1 MNFFRNL
8 LKKFLENKNEK
19 DLQEVR
25 KILIHIKE
33 EEKKISLLSDDEL
46 RNKTKKFKNIIKT
59 CTKKFYEEEKLI
71 LKKIQEKSCTLNS
84 LEENYS
90 NLEKIKEECYKEE
103 QKVLTSIFYQA
114 FAVIKETAKRF
125 KEKKELIVQSTFFDE
140 EISKT
145 KPYVLLH
152 KKMAIWKNKWDAHG
166 KAIIWDMVHY
176 DVQLM
181 GGVVLHQGKIA
192 EMATGEGKTF
202 VATLSAY
209 LNALSGRGVHIVTVN
224 NYLSKRDT
232 SWMSPLMEFHGLK
245 VDCIDNYLSSNID
258 LRKKAYQADI
268 TYGTNNE
275 FGFDYL
281 RDNMASSKEELVQRE
296 LNYAIID
303 EIDSVLIDEARTPLI
318 ISGPV
323 QPDKDNKDEFKFLKK
338 KVEDIVNQQNKE
350 VNNFFYEAKS
360 LIKSGEKKLGGFKLF
375 QAYRGLPKKKSLIKF
390 LSEDNIRLILQRVE
404 SQYLLQD
411 NGRDMYRVD
420 KDLYF
425 VIDEKNNTV
434 ELTDKGIEFLS
445 KNVEDIGFFVLPD
458 INVEITELEKKNFS
472 KEKEIKE
479 KEKILKNFT
488 VKSQRIHT
496 INQLLKAYT
505 LFERDVDYV
514 VLEGKVK
521 IVDQQT
527 GRIMEGRR
535 YSDGLHQAIEA
546 KEHVKIESSSQTF
559 ATITLQN
566 YFRMYKKISGMTG
579 TAETESGEFWHIY
592 KLDVVVIPTHKPI
605 KRKDLQDLV
614 FKTQREKYNDIIEK
628 IIHLSKNEK
637 RPVLVG
643 TTSVEVSEFLSRA
656 LKFRKITH
664 NVLNAKLHDKE
675 AEIIAKAGLPGAV
688 TIATNMA
695 GRGTDI
701 KLSKEVVKYGGLA
714 VLGTERHDSRR
725 VDNQLRGRSGRQG
738 DPGTSQFYVS
748 LEDNLIRLFIDSE
761 RLSKLMDRFGHKEGD
776 IIQHPLLTRSI
787 ERAQKK
793 IEDNN
798 FSIRK
803 RLLDYDDVINK
814 QREFIYKKRRNA
826 LCCENELSL
835 DISNMVYLLLDV
847 MILWG
852 QKSLNDFKN
861 LEFEFFQTFGIRFPI
876 QEKEFF
882 SYKERDCINFL
893 HDKIIDFYE
902 KKKEKMISENFFP
915 IISNISNIFEKNHE
929 TYQVQI
935 IFTDGRTNIRSVS
948 SLKEIYDSEGRS
960 LFSMFEKKTILCFL
974 DEKWKEHLREM
985 DNLRSSVQN
994 AVFEQKDPLIVY
1006 KKNAFNLFQERVYE
1020 INKKVISFL
1029 LQSTIMRSDVLCIPN
1044 NNKMMIDIDPFLKV
1058 KGKKDGK
1065 KLGRNNRINIR
1076 HLITGETKNIKFKQV
1091 EFFLDKGEWVIED
1104 DSF

>member
-1 MNFFRNL
+1 MSFFKKILKNL
-8 LKKFLENKNEK
+8 LGNKNER
-19 DLQEVR
+19 DLQEV
-25 KILIHIKE
+25 KKLIIHIKE
-33 EEKKISLLSDDEL
+33 EEKKISFLSDDEL
-46 RNKTKKFKNIIKT
+46 RNSTQEFKEIIKES
-59 CTKKFYEEEKLI
+59 TKKFYEKKKYF
-71 LKKIQEKSCTLNS
+71 LKKIKEKSYSIST
-84 LEENYS
+84 LEEIY
-90 NLEKIKEECYKEE
+90 LKIEKLQEECYRIE
-103 QKVLTSIFYQA
+103 QKVLMNLLSKA

-125 KEKKELIVQSTFFDE
+125 KEKKQLIVKSTPFDE
-140 EISKT
+140 ELSNK
-145 KPYVLLH
+145 KSYVLLQNN
-152 KKMAIWKNKWDAHG
+152 KAIWKNKWDAYG
-166 KAIIWDMVHY
+166 KSIIWDMVHY

-181 GGVVLHQGKIA
+181 GGIVLHQGKIA

-224 NYLSKRDT
+224 NYLSKRDAN
-232 SWMSPLMEFHGLK
+232 WMAPLMEFHGLR
-245 VDCIDNYLSSNID
+245 VDCIDNYPSSNGYM
-258 LRKKAYQADI
+258 RKKAYQADI

-281 RDNMASSKEELVQRE
+281 RDNMACSKEELVQRD

-303 EIDSVLIDEARTPLI
+303 EIDSVLIDEARTPLV

-323 QPDKDNKDEFKFLKK
+323 HPHKDNKEEFKLLKD
-338 KVEDIVNQQNKE
+338 EIENIVNQQNIE
-350 VNNFFYEAKS
+350 VTKFFQESKN
-360 LIKSGEKKLGGFKLF
+360 LIKSGEKKLGGFKLL

-390 LSEDNIRLILQRVE
+390 LSEEKIRLLLQKVE
-404 SQYLLQD
+404 SQYLQD
-411 NGRDMYRVD
+411 NGREMHKVD

-445 KNVEDIGFFVLPD
+445 KNVEDVGFFVLPD
-458 INVEITELEKKNFS
+458 INVEITELEKENYS
-472 KEKEIKE
+472 KEKETKE
-479 KEKILKNFT
+479 KEKLLKNFT
-488 VKSQRIHT
+488 VKLQRIHT

-505 LFERDVDYV
+505 LFERDIDYV
-514 VLEGKVK
+514 VMDGKVK
-521 IVDQQT
+521 IVDEQT

-546 KEHVKIESSSQTF
+546 KEKVKIESSSQTF

-592 KLDVVVIPTHKPI
+592 KLDVVVIPTHKTMQ
-605 KRKDLQDLV
+605 RQDLQDLV
-614 FKTQREKYNDIIEK
+614 FKTQREKYNAIIEK
-628 IIHLSKNEK
+628 IIHLSKYEK

-656 LKFRKITH
+656 LKFRKIAH

-675 AEIIAKAGLPGAV
+675 AEIIEKAGLPGSV

-701 KLSKEVVKYGGLA
+701 KLSKEVVKNGGLA

-738 DPGTSQFYVS
+738 DPGSSQFYVS
-748 LEDNLIRLFIDSE
+748 LEDNLIRLFLDSE

-776 IIQHPLLTRSI
+776 IIQHPLLTKSI

-826 LCCENELSL
+826 LCGEELSL
-835 DISNMVYLLLDV
+835 DISNMIYVLLDN
-847 MILWG
+847 MILVN
-852 QKSLNDFKN
+852 KSLNDFKN
-861 LEFEFFQTFGIRFPI
+861 LEYEFIQIFGLEFPI
-876 QEKEFF
+876 KENEFF
-882 SYKERDCINFL
+882 SYKERDCINYL
-893 HDKIIDFYE
+893 HDLIMDFYE
-902 KKKEKMISENFFP
+902 KKKERMVFEEITP
-915 IISNISNIFEKNHE
+915 VISNIIGKGKDQ
-929 TYQVQI
+929 TDYQIQVM
-935 IFTDGRTNIRSVS
+935 FTDGVNNISSVS
-948 SLKEIYDSEGRS
+948 DLKEIYDSRGLS
-960 LFSMFEKKTILCFL
+960 LLSIFEKKTILCFL

-985 DNLRSSVQN
+985 DSLRYSVQN

-1006 KKNAFNLFQERVYE
+1006 KQNAFNLFQERVYE
-1020 INKKVISFL
+1020 INKQVISFL
-1029 LQSTIMRSDVLCIPN
+1029 LKSIIMKSDILCIPN
-1044 NNKMMIDIDPFLKV
+1044 HYKMIDPFLK
-1058 KGKKDGK
+1058 GKKWK

-1091 EFFLDKGEWVIED
+1091 DFFLEKGEWIIED
-1104 DSF
+1104 DLF

>member
-1 MNFFRNL
+1 MSFFKKILKNL
-8 LKKFLENKNEK
+8 LGNKNER
-19 DLQEVR
+19 DLQEVK
-25 KILIHIKE
+25 KIIIHIKE
-33 EEKKISLLSDDEL
+33 EEKKISFLSDDEL
-46 RNKTKKFKNIIKT
+46 RNSTQEFKEIIKKSTKKFFE
-59 CTKKFYEEEKLI
+59 KKKYFI
-71 LKKIQEKSCTLNS
+71 KKIKKKSYSIST
-84 LEENYS
+84 LEEIYLKIE
-90 NLEKIKEECYKEE
+90 NLQEECYRIE
-103 QKVLTSIFYQA
+103 QKVLMNILSKA

-125 KEKKELIVQSTFFDE
+125 KEKKQLIVKSTSFDE
-140 EISKT
+140 ELSNK
-145 KPYVLLH
+145 KSYVFLQ
-152 KKMAIWKNKWDAHG
+152 KNKAIWKNKWDAYG
-166 KAIIWDMVHY
+166 KSIIWDMVHY

-181 GGVVLHQGKIA
+181 GGIVLHQGKIA

-224 NYLSKRDT
+224 NYLSKRDAN
-232 SWMSPLMEFHGLK
+232 WMAPLMEFHGLR
-245 VDCIDNYLSSNID
+245 VDCIDNYPSSNGYM
-258 LRKKAYQADI
+258 RKKAYQADI

-281 RDNMASSKEELVQRE
+281 RDNMACSKEELVQRD

-303 EIDSVLIDEARTPLI
+303 EIDSVLIDEARTPLV

-323 QPDKDNKDEFKFLKK
+323 HPHKDNKEEFKLLKD
-338 KVEDIVNQQNKE
+338 KVENIVNQQNIEIKK
-350 VNNFFYEAKS
+350 FFQESKN
-360 LIKSGEKKLGGFKLF
+360 LIKSGDKKLGSFKLF

-390 LSEDNIRLILQRVE
+390 LSEEKIRLLLQKVE
-404 SQYLLQD
+404 NQYLQD
-411 NGRDMYRVD
+411 NGREMHKVD

-445 KNVEDIGFFVLPD
+445 KNVEDVGFFVLPD
-458 INVEITELEKKNFS
+458 INVEITELEKENYS
-472 KEKEIKE
+472 KEKETKE
-479 KEKILKNFT
+479 KEKLLKNFT
-488 VKSQRIHT
+488 VKLQRIHT

-505 LFERDVDYV
+505 LFERDIDYV
-514 VLEGKVK
+514 VMDEKVK
-521 IVDQQT
+521 IVDEQT

-546 KEHVKIESSSQTF
+546 KEKVKIESSSQTF

-579 TAETESGEFWHIY
+579 TAETEAGEFWHIY
-592 KLDVVVIPTHKPI
+592 KLDVVVIPTHKTMQ
-605 KRKDLQDLV
+605 RQDLQDLV
-614 FKTQREKYNDIIEK
+614 FKTQREKYNAIIEK
-628 IIHLSKNEK
+628 IIHLSKYEK

-656 LKFRKITH
+656 LKFRKIAH

-675 AEIIAKAGLPGAV
+675 AEIIEKAGLAGSV

-738 DPGTSQFYVS
+738 DPGSSQFYVS
-748 LEDNLIRLFIDSE
+748 LEDNLIRLFLDSE

-776 IIQHPLLTRSI
+776 IIQHSLLTKSI

-826 LCCENELSL
+826 LCGEELSL
-835 DISNMVYLLLDV
+835 DISNMIYVLLDN
-847 MILWG
+847 MILVN
-852 QKSLNDFKN
+852 KSLNDFKN
-861 LEFEFFQTFGIRFPI
+861 LEYEFIQIFGLEFPI
-876 QEKEFF
+876 KESEIF
-882 SYKERDCINFL
+882 SYKERDCINYL
-893 HDKIIDFYE
+893 HDLIIDFYE
-902 KKKEKMISENFFP
+902 KKKERMVFKEITP
-915 IISNISNIFEKNHE
+915 VISNIIGKDQ
-929 TYQVQI
+929 TDYQIQVM
-935 IFTDGRTNIRSVS
+935 FTDGFNHIISVS
-948 SLKEIYDSEGRS
+948 NLKEIYDSRGLS
-960 LFSMFEKKTILCFL
+960 LLSIFEKKTILCFL

-985 DNLRSSVQN
+985 DSLRYSVQN

-1006 KKNAFNLFQERVYE
+1006 KQNAFNLFQERVYE
-1020 INKKVISFL
+1020 INKQIISFL
-1029 LQSTIMRSDVLCIPN
+1029 LKSIIMKSDILCISN
-1044 NNKMMIDIDPFLKV
+1044 HHNL
-1058 KGKKDGK
+1058 KGKNGK

-1091 EFFLDKGEWVIED
+1091 DFFLEKGEWIIED
-1104 DSF
+1104 DLF

>member
-1 MNFFRNL
+1 MSFFKKILKIL
-8 LKKFLENKNEK
+8 LGNKNDR
-19 DLQEVR
+19 DLQEV
-25 KILIHIKE
+25 KKLIIHIKE
-33 EEKKISLLSDDEL
+33 EEKKISFLSDDEL
-46 RNKTKKFKNIIKT
+46 RNRTQEFQTIIKGS
-59 CTKKFYEEEKLI
+59 TKEFYEKEKFFQ
-71 LKKIQEKSCTLNS
+71 K
-84 LEENYS
+84 
-90 NLEKIKEECYKEE
+90 KIKEKSYSISTLEEIYLKIEKLQRECYQTE
-103 QKVLTSIFYQA
+103 QKVLMNLLPKA

-125 KEKKELIVQSTFFDE
+125 KEKKQLIVKSTLFDE
-140 EISKT
+140 ELSEK
-145 KPYVLLH
+145 KSYVLLQNNR
-152 KKMAIWKNKWDAHG
+152 AIWKNEWNAYG
-166 KAIIWDMVHY
+166 KSIIWDMVHY

-181 GGVVLHQGKIA
+181 GGIVLHQGKIA

-224 NYLSKRDT
+224 NYLSKRDAN
-232 SWMSPLMEFHGLK
+232 WMAPLMEFHGLR
-245 VDCIDNYLSSNID
+245 VDCIDNYPSGYM
-258 LRKKAYQADI
+258 RKKAYQADI

-281 RDNMASSKEELVQRE
+281 RDNMTCSKEELVQRD

-303 EIDSVLIDEARTPLI
+303 EIDSVLIDEARTPLV

-323 QPDKDNKDEFKFLKK
+323 HPHKDNREEFKLLKD
-338 KVEDIVNQQNKE
+338 KVENIVNQQNIE
-350 VNNFFYEAKS
+350 VTRFFQESKN
-360 LIKSGEKKLGGFKLF
+360 LIKSGEKKLGGFKLL
-375 QAYRGLPKKKSLIKF
+375 QAYRGLPKKRSLIKF
-390 LSEDNIRLILQRVE
+390 LSEDKIRLLLQKIE
-404 SQYLLQD
+404 SQYLQD
-411 NGRDMYRVD
+411 NGREMHKVD

-445 KNVEDIGFFVLPD
+445 KNVEDVGFFVLPD
-458 INVEITELEKKNFS
+458 INVEITELEKENYS
-472 KEKEIKE
+472 KEKETKE
-479 KEKILKNFT
+479 KEKLLKNFT
-488 VKSQRIHT
+488 VKLQRIHT
-496 INQLLKAYT
+496 VNQLLKAYT
-505 LFERDVDYV
+505 LFERDIDYV
-514 VLEGKVK
+514 IMDGKVK
-521 IVDQQT
+521 IVDEQT

-546 KEHVKIESSSQTF
+546 KEKVKIESSSQTF

-579 TAETESGEFWHIY
+579 TAETEAGEFWHIY
-592 KLDVVVIPTHKPI
+592 KLDVVVIPTHKTMQ
-605 KRKDLQDLV
+605 RRDLQDLV
-614 FKTQREKYNDIIEK
+614 FKTQREKYNAIIEK
-628 IIHLSKNEK
+628 IIHLSKYEK

-656 LKFRKITH
+656 LKFRKIAH

-675 AEIIAKAGLPGAV
+675 AEIIEKAGLPGSV

-701 KLSKEVVKYGGLA
+701 KLSKEVIKYGGLA

-738 DPGTSQFYVS
+738 DPGSSQFYVS
-748 LEDNLIRLFIDSE
+748 LEDNLIRLFLDSE

-776 IIQHPLLTRSI
+776 IIQHPLLTKSI

-826 LCCENELSL
+826 LCGEELSL
-835 DISNMVYLLLDV
+835 DISNMIYVLLDN
-847 MILWG
+847 MILLN
-852 QKSLNDFKN
+852 KSLNDFKN
-861 LEFEFFQTFGIRFPI
+861 LEYEFIQIFGLKFPI
-876 QEKEFF
+876 KESNFF
-882 SYKERDCINFL
+882 SYKERDCINYL
-893 HDKIIDFYE
+893 HDLIINFYE
-902 KKKEKMISENFFP
+902 KKKERMIFKEIIP
-915 IISNISNIFEKNHE
+915 VISNIIGKGQ
-929 TYQVQI
+929 TDYQIQVM
-935 IFTDGRTNIRSVS
+935 FTDGINNIISAS
-948 SLKEIYDSEGRS
+948 NLNEIYDSRGLS
-960 LFSMFEKKTILCFL
+960 LLSIFEKKTILCFL

-985 DNLRSSVQN
+985 DSLRYSVQN

-1006 KKNAFNLFQERVYE
+1006 KQNAFNLFQERVYE
-1020 INKKVISFL
+1020 INKQVISFL
-1029 LQSTIMRSDVLCIPN
+1029 LKSTIMTNDILCIPN
-1044 NNKMMIDIDPFLKV
+1044 HHRMIDPFLKV
-1058 KGKKDGK
+1058 KNGK

-1091 EFFLDKGEWVIED
+1091 DFFLEKGEWVIED
-1104 DSF
+1104 DLF

>member
-1 MNFFRNL
+1 MSFFKKILKNL
-8 LKKFLENKNEK
+8 LGNKNER
-19 DLQEVR
+19 DLQEV
-25 KILIHIKE
+25 KKFIIHIKE
-33 EEKKISLLSDDEL
+33 EEKKISFLSDDEL
-46 RNKTKKFKNIIKT
+46 RNTTQGFKAIIKKS
-59 CTKKFYEEEKLI
+59 TKKFYE
-71 LKKIQEKSCTLNS
+71 KKKYFIK
-84 LEENYS
+84 
-90 NLEKIKEECYKEE
+90 KIKEKSYSISTLEEIYLKIEKLQEECYSTE
-103 QKVLTSIFYQA
+103 QKVLMNLLSKA

-125 KEKKELIVQSTFFDE
+125 KEKKQLIVKSTPFDE
-140 EISKT
+140 ELSNK
-145 KPYVLLH
+145 KSYVLLQNN
-152 KKMAIWKNKWDAHG
+152 KAIWKNKWDAYG
-166 KAIIWDMVHY
+166 KSIIWDMVHY

-181 GGVVLHQGKIA
+181 GGIVLHQGKIA

-224 NYLSKRDT
+224 NYLSKRDAN
-232 SWMSPLMEFHGLK
+232 WMAPLMEFHGLR
-245 VDCIDNYLSSNID
+245 VDCIDNYPSSNGYM
-258 LRKKAYQADI
+258 RKKAYQADI

-281 RDNMASSKEELVQRE
+281 RDNMACSKEELVQRD

-303 EIDSVLIDEARTPLI
+303 EIDSVLIDEARTPLV

-323 QPDKDNKDEFKFLKK
+323 HPHKDNKEEFKLLKD
-338 KVEDIVNQQNKE
+338 KVENIVNQQNIEITK
-350 VNNFFYEAKS
+350 FFQESKN
-360 LIKSGEKKLGGFKLF
+360 LIKSGEKKLGGFKLL
-375 QAYRGLPKKKSLIKF
+375 QTYRGLPKKKSLIKF
-390 LSEDNIRLILQRVE
+390 LSEEKIRLLLQKVE
-404 SQYLLQD
+404 SQYLQD
-411 NGRDMYRVD
+411 NGREMHKVD

-445 KNVEDIGFFVLPD
+445 KNVEDVGFFVLPD
-458 INVEITELEKKNFS
+458 INVEITELEKENYS
-472 KEKEIKE
+472 KEKETIE
-479 KEKILKNFT
+479 KEKLLKNFT
-488 VKSQRIHT
+488 VKLQRIHT

-505 LFERDVDYV
+505 LFERDIDYV
-514 VLEGKVK
+514 VMDGKVK
-521 IVDQQT
+521 IVDEQT

-546 KEHVKIESSSQTF
+546 KEKVKIESSSQTF

-579 TAETESGEFWHIY
+579 TAETEAGEFWHIY
-592 KLDVVVIPTHKPI
+592 KLDVVVIPTHKTMQ
-605 KRKDLQDLV
+605 RQDLQDLV
-614 FKTQREKYNDIIEK
+614 FKTQREKYNAIIEK
-628 IIHLSKNEK
+628 IIHLSKYEK

-656 LKFRKITH
+656 LKFRKIAH

-675 AEIIAKAGLPGAV
+675 AEIIEKAGLPGSV

-738 DPGTSQFYVS
+738 DPGSSQFYVS
-748 LEDNLIRLFIDSE
+748 LEDNLIRLFLDSE

-776 IIQHPLLTRSI
+776 IIQHSLLTKSI

-826 LCCENELSL
+826 LCGEELSL
-835 DISNMVYLLLDV
+835 DISNMIYVLLDN
-847 MILWG
+847 MILVN
-852 QKSLNDFKN
+852 KSLNDFKN
-861 LEFEFFQTFGIRFPI
+861 LEYEFIQIFGLEFPI
-876 QEKEFF
+876 KESEFF
-882 SYKERDCINFL
+882 SYKERDCINYL
-893 HDKIIDFYE
+893 HDLIIDFYE
-902 KKKEKMISENFFP
+902 KKKERMVFKEIIP
-915 IISNISNIFEKNHE
+915 VISNIIGKDQ
-929 TYQVQI
+929 TDYQIQVM
-935 IFTDGRTNIRSVS
+935 FTDGINNISSVS
-948 SLKEIYDSEGRS
+948 NLKEIYDSRGLS
-960 LFSMFEKKTILCFL
+960 LLSIFEKKTILCFL

-985 DNLRSSVQN
+985 DSLRYSVQN

-1006 KKNAFNLFQERVYE
+1006 KQNAFNLFQERVYE
-1020 INKKVISFL
+1020 INKQVISFL
-1029 LQSTIMRSDVLCIPN
+1029 LKSIIMKNNILCIPN
-1044 NNKMMIDIDPFLKV
+1044 HHRMIDPFLK
-1058 KGKKDGK
+1058 GKNGK

-1091 EFFLDKGEWVIED
+1091 DFFLEKGEWIIED
-1104 DSF
+1104 DLF

>member
-8 LKKFLENKNEK
+8 LKKFLGNKNEK
-19 DLQEVR
+19 DLKEVR

-46 RNKTKKFKNIIKT
+46 RNKTKEFKNLIKIS
-59 CTKKFYEEEKLI
+59 TKKFYEEEKLI
-71 LKKIQEKSCTLNS
+71 LNKIKEKSCTLS
-84 LEENYS
+84 TLEENYS
-90 NLEKIKEECYKEE
+90 HLEKLQEECYKEE
-103 QKVLTSIFYQA
+103 QKILTNILAKA
-114 FAVIKETAKRF
+114 FSVMKETAKRF
-125 KEKKELIVQSTFFDE
+125 KEKKELIVKSTLFDE
-140 EISKT
+140 EISKI
-145 KPYVLLH
+145 KPYVFLH
-152 KKMAIWKNKWDAHG
+152 KDMAIWRNEWDAHG
-166 KAIIWDMVHY
+166 KSIIWDMVYY

-224 NYLSKRDT
+224 NYLSKRDM

-245 VDCIDNYLSSNID
+245 VDCIDNYLSSNLY

-318 ISGPV
+318 ISGSV
-323 QPDKDNKDEFKFLKK
+323 QPDKDNKDEFKFLKD
-338 KVEDIVNQQNKE
+338 KVEDLVNQQNKI
-350 VNNFFYEAKS
+350 VSNFFYEAKS
-360 LIKSGEKKLGGFKLF
+360 LIKSGDKKIGGFKLF

-390 LSEDNIRLILQRVE
+390 LSEDNIRLILQKIE

-411 NGRDMYRVD
+411 NGRAMYRVD

-472 KEKEIKE
+472 KEEEIRE
-479 KEKILKNFT
+479 KEKKLKNFS
-488 VKSQRIHT
+488 VKSQRIHI

-514 VLEGKVK
+514 VLGGRVK

-546 KEHVKIESSSQTF
+546 KEHVKIESSSQTL

-592 KLDVVVIPTHKPI
+592 KLDVVVIPTHKPT
-605 KRKDLQDLV
+605 KRKDLQDFV
-614 FKTQREKYNDIIEK
+614 FKTQREKYNAILEK
-628 IIHLSKNEK
+628 IIHFSKNEK

-656 LKFRKITH
+656 LKFRKISH

-814 QREFIYKKRRNA
+814 QREFIYKKRKNA

-835 DISNMVYLLLDV
+835 DISNMVYLLLEI
-847 MILWG
+847 MILLG
-852 QKSLNDFKN
+852 KKSFNNF
-861 LEFEFFQTFGIRFPI
+861 EFEFFQIFGIHFPI
-876 QEKEFF
+876 QKSEFF
-882 SYKERDCINFL
+882 SYKERDCINLL
-893 HDKIIDFYE
+893 HDKIISFYE
-902 KKKEKMISENFFP
+902 KKKEKMISKNFFP
-915 IISNISNIFEKNHE
+915 IISTNISNLFERNYE
-929 TYQVQI
+929 NYQIQI
-935 IFTDGRTNIRSVS
+935 IFTDGITNICFGS
-948 SLKEIYDSEGRS
+948 SLKEIYESQGRS
-960 LFSMFEKKTILCFL
+960 LLSMFEKKTILCFL

-985 DNLRSSVQN
+985 DSLRSSVQN

-1006 KKNAFNLFQERVYE
+1006 KQNAFNLFQEKVYE

-1029 LQSTIMRSDVLCIPN
+1029 LKSTLMRSDVLYNISN
-1044 NNKMMIDIDPFLKV
+1044 KNKMMIDPIM
-1058 KGKKDGK
+1058 KGEK

-1076 HLITGETKNIKFKQV
+1076 HLVTGETKNIKFKQV
-1091 EFFLDKGEWVIED
+1091 EFFLEKGEWVIED
-1104 DSF
+1104 DSFYYS

>member
-1 MNFFRNL
+1 MSFFKKILKNL
-8 LKKFLENKNEK
+8 LGNKNER
-19 DLQEVR
+19 DLQEV
-25 KILIHIKE
+25 KKFIIHIKE
-33 EEKKISLLSDDEL
+33 EEKKISFLPDDEL
-46 RNKTKKFKNIIKT
+46 RNSTKKFKEIIKEA
-59 CTKKFYEEEKLI
+59 TKKFYEKEKYFI
-71 LKKIQEKSCTLNS
+71 K
-84 LEENYS
+84 
-90 NLEKIKEECYKEE
+90 KIKEKSYSISTLEEIYLKIEKLREECYNTEKE
-103 QKVLTSIFYQA
+103 VLMNLLSKA

-125 KEKKELIVQSTFFDE
+125 KEKKQLIVKSTLFDKE
-140 EISKT
+140 LSK
-145 KPYVLLH
+145 KKSYVLLQND
-152 KKMAIWKNKWDAHG
+152 KAIWKNKWDAYG
-166 KAIIWDMVHY
+166 KSIIWDMVHY

-224 NYLSKRDT
+224 NYLSKRDAN
-232 SWMSPLMEFHGLK
+232 WMAPLMEFHGLR
-245 VDCIDNYLSSNID
+245 VDCIDNYPSSNGYM
-258 LRKKAYQADI
+258 RKKAYQADI

-281 RDNMASSKEELVQRE
+281 RDNMACSKEELVQRD

-303 EIDSVLIDEARTPLI
+303 EIDSVLIDEARTPLV

-323 QPDKDNKDEFKFLKK
+323 HPHKDNKEEFKLLKD
-338 KVEDIVNQQNKE
+338 KVEKIVNQQNIEITK
-350 VNNFFYEAKS
+350 FFQESKN

-390 LSEDNIRLILQRVE
+390 LSEDKIRLLLQKVE
-404 SQYLLQD
+404 SQYLQD
-411 NGRDMYRVD
+411 NGRDMHKVD
-420 KDLYF
+420 QDLYF

-445 KNVEDIGFFVLPD
+445 KNVEDVGFFVLPD
-458 INVEITELEKKNFS
+458 INVEITELEKENHS
-472 KEKEIKE
+472 KEKETKE
-479 KEKILKNFT
+479 KENLLKNFT
-488 VKSQRIHT
+488 VKLQRIHT
-496 INQLLKAYT
+496 VNQLLKAYT
-505 LFERDVDYV
+505 LFERDIDYV
-514 VLEGKVK
+514 VMDGKVK
-521 IVDQQT
+521 IVDEQT

-546 KEHVKIESSSQTF
+546 KEKVKIESSSQTF

-579 TAETESGEFWHIY
+579 TAETEAGEFWHIY
-592 KLDVVVIPTHKPI
+592 KLDVVVIPTHKTMQ
-605 KRKDLQDLV
+605 RQDLQDLV
-614 FKTQREKYNDIIEK
+614 FKTKREKYNAIIEK
-628 IIHLSKNEK
+628 IIHLSKYEQ

-656 LKFRKITH
+656 LKFRKIAH

-675 AEIIAKAGLPGAV
+675 AEIIEKAGLPGSV

-701 KLSKEVVKYGGLA
+701 KLSNEVVKYGGLA

-738 DPGTSQFYVS
+738 DPGSSQFYVS
-748 LEDNLIRLFIDSE
+748 LEDNLIRLFLDSE

-776 IIQHPLLTRSI
+776 IIQHPLLTKSI

-826 LCCENELSL
+826 LCGEELSL
-835 DISNMVYLLLDV
+835 DISNMIYVLLDN
-847 MILWG
+847 MILLN
-852 QKSLNDFKN
+852 KSLNDFKN
-861 LEFEFFQTFGIRFPI
+861 LEYEFIQTFGLVFPI
-876 QEKEFF
+876 KESEFF
-882 SYKERDCINFL
+882 SYKERDCINYL
-893 HDKIIDFYE
+893 HDLIIDFYE
-902 KKKEKMISENFFP
+902 KKKERIAFKEIIPVISH
-915 IISNISNIFEKNHE
+915 IIEKDE
-929 TYQVQI
+929 TDYQIQVM
-935 IFTDGRTNIRSVS
+935 FTDGINNISSVS
-948 SLKEIYDSEGRS
+948 SLKEIYDSRGLS
-960 LFSMFEKKTILCFL
+960 LFSIFEKKTILCFL

-985 DNLRSSVQN
+985 DSLRYSVQN

-1006 KKNAFNLFQERVYE
+1006 KQNAFNLFQERVYE
-1020 INKKVISFL
+1020 INKQVISFL
-1029 LQSTIMRSDVLCIPN
+1029 LKSIIMKSDILCIPN
-1044 NNKMMIDIDPFLKV
+1044 HPRMIDPFLK
-1058 KGKKDGK
+1058 GKNGK

-1091 EFFLDKGEWVIED
+1091 DFFLEKGEWIIED
-1104 DSF
+1104 DLF

>member
-8 LKKFLENKNEK
+8 LRTFLGNKNEK

-46 RNKTKKFKNIIKT
+46 RKKTQEFKILIKTSTKKFH
-59 CTKKFYEEEKLI
+59 EEEKSI
-71 LKKIQEKSCTLNS
+71 LKEIQNKSCTLNS
-84 LEENYS
+84 LEEKY
-90 NLEKIKEECYKEE
+90 LTIEKIREECYQEE
-103 QKVLTSIFYQA
+103 QKILTNILSKS

-125 KEKKELIVQSTFFDE
+125 KEKKELIVKSTFFDE
-140 EISKT
+140 EISKE
-145 KPYVLLH
+145 KPYVFLH
-152 KKMAIWKNKWDAHG
+152 KNMAIWKNQWDAYG
-166 KAIIWDMVHY
+166 KSIIWDMVHY

-232 SWMSPLMEFHGLK
+232 GWMAPLMEFHGLK
-245 VDCIDNYLSSNID
+245 VDCIDYYLSSNIYF
-258 LRKKAYQADI
+258 RKKAYQADI

-281 RDNMASSKEELVQRE
+281 RDNMASSKDELVQRE

-323 QPDKDNKDEFKFLKK
+323 HPDKDNKDEFRLLKDK
-338 KVEDIVNQQNKE
+338 IEEIVNQQNKE
-350 VNNFFYEAKS
+350 INNFFHESKS
-360 LIKSGEKKLGGFKLF
+360 LIKSGDKKLGGFKLF

-390 LSEDNIRLILQRVE
+390 LSEENIRLILQKVE
-404 SQYLLQD
+404 SQYLQD
-411 NGRDMYRVD
+411 NGRDMHKVD

-445 KNVEDIGFFVLPD
+445 KNVDDVSFFVLPD
-458 INVEITELEKKNFS
+458 INVEITELEKKNLP

-488 VKSQRIHT
+488 VKSLRIH
-496 INQLLKAYT
+496 IVNQLLKAYT
-505 LFERDVDYV
+505 LFEKDVDYV
-514 VLEGKVK
+514 MLEGKVK
-521 IVDQQT
+521 IVDPQT

-546 KEHVKIESSSQTF
+546 KEHVNIESSSQTF
-559 ATITLQN
+559 AAITLQN

-592 KLDVVVIPTHKPI
+592 KLDVVVIPTHKLI
-605 KRKDLQDLV
+605 QRKDLQDLV
-614 FKTQREKYNDIIEK
+614 FKTQREKYNAIIEK
-628 IIHLSKNEK
+628 IIHFSKNEK

-656 LKFRKITH
+656 LKFRKISH

-675 AEIIAKAGLPGAV
+675 AEIIAKAGFPEAV

-701 KLSKEVVKYGGLA
+701 KLSQEVIKYGGLA

-761 RLSKLMDRFGHKEGD
+761 RLSKLMDRLGHREGD
-776 IIQHPLLTRSI
+776 IIEHPLLTKSI

-798 FSIRK
+798 FSVRK

-814 QREFIYKKRRNA
+814 QREFIYKKRKNA
-826 LCCENELSL
+826 LCSENELNL
-835 DISNMVYLLLDV
+835 DISNMIYLLLDV
-847 MILWG
+847 MILNH
-852 QKSLNDFKN
+852 KYLDFKN
-861 LEFEFFQTFGIRFPI
+861 FEFEFFQTFGIHFPL
-876 QEKEFF
+876 QEREFF
-882 SYKERDCINFL
+882 SYKEHDCINRL
-893 HDKIIDFYE
+893 HDHIIDFYE
-902 KKKEKMISENFFP
+902 KKKEKILSKNFLP
-915 IISNISNIFEKNHE
+915 IISNLSNFFEENQDNYKI
-929 TYQVQI
+929 QI
-935 IFTDGRTNIRSVS
+935 VFTDGKNTINSVS
-948 SLKEIYDSEGRS
+948 SFKEIYDTEGRS
-960 LFSMFEKKTILCFL
+960 LLSMFEKKTILCFL

-985 DNLRSSVQN
+985 DSLRSSVQN

-1006 KKNAFNLFQERVYE
+1006 KQNAFNLFQEKVYE

-1029 LQSTIMRSDVLCIPN
+1029 LVATVIKSDILWSLSN
-1044 NNKMMIDIDPFLKV
+1044 SKNYDFLNL
-1058 KGKKDGK
+1058 KGKNGK

-1076 HLITGETKNIKFKQV
+1076 HLVTGEKKNIKLKQV
-1091 EFFLDKGEWVIED
+1091 EFFLEKGEWIIED
-1104 DSF
+1104 DTLVG

>member
-1 MNFFRNL
+1 MSFIRNILNKL
-8 LKKFLENKNEK
+8 LVNKNDR
-19 DLQEVR
+19 DLKEVR
-25 KILIHIKE
+25 KFLIQIKKE
-33 EEKKISLLSDDEL
+33 EKNIFLLSDDGL
-46 RNKTKKFKNIIKT
+46 RNKTKSLRNIIQT
-59 CTKKFYEEEKLI
+59 STKKFHERKKKL
-71 LKKIQEKSCTLNS
+71 LNKIQEKFCSIS
-84 LEENYS
+84 V
-90 NLEKIKEECYKEE
+90 LEKIYSNVESIQEECYKTE
-103 QKVLTSIFYQA
+103 QKVLIDILPQA
-114 FAVIKETAKRF
+114 FSIIKETAKRL
-125 KEKKELIVQSTFFDE
+125 KEKKQLIVTTTSFDE
-140 EISKT
+140 ELSKI
-145 KPYVLLH
+145 KSYVHLNGD
-152 KKMAIWKNKWDAHG
+152 KAIWINEWDAYG
-166 KAIIWDMVHY
+166 KSIIWDMVHY

-181 GGVVLHQGKIA
+181 GAVVLHQGKIA

-202 VATLSAY
+202 VATLSTY
-209 LNALSGRGVHIVTVN
+209 LNALSGRGVHVVTVN
-224 NYLSKRDT
+224 SYLSRRDT
-232 SWMSPLMEFHGLK
+232 SWMAPLMEFHGLK
-245 VDCIDNYLSSNID
+245 VDCIDNYSSSD
-258 LRKKAYQADI
+258 VYMRKKAYQADI

-281 RDNMASSKEELVQRE
+281 RDNMACSKEELVQRE

-323 QPDKDNKDEFKFLKK
+323 DSKKDNKEEFELFKG
-338 KVEDIVNQQNKE
+338 KVKTLVSQQNMI
-350 VNNFFYEAKS
+350 VNNFLYQAKN
-360 LIKSGEKKLGGFKLF
+360 LIKNGEKKLGGFKLF

-390 LSEDNIRLILQRVE
+390 LSEDNIRLILQKTE
-404 SQYLLQD
+404 SQYFQD
-411 NGRDMYRVD
+411 HGREMYKVD

-445 KNVEDIGFFVLPD
+445 QNVEDIGFFVLPD
-458 INVEITELEKKNFS
+458 VNVELSEVEKENFS
-472 KEKEIKE
+472 KEKEINE
-479 KEKILKNFT
+479 KEKLLKNFSI
-488 VKSQRIHT
+488 KSQRIHT
-496 INQLLKAYT
+496 INQLLKAFT

-514 VLEGKVK
+514 VLDRKVK
-521 IVDQQT
+521 IVDEQT

-546 KEHVKIESSSQTF
+546 KENVQVESSSQTF

-566 YFRMYKKISGMTG
+566 YFRMYRKISGMTG

-592 KLDVVVIPTHKPI
+592 KLDVVVIPTHKKI

-614 FKTQREKYNDIIEK
+614 FKTKREKYNAVIEK
-628 IIHLSKNEK
+628 IILLSQNEK

-656 LKFRKITH
+656 LKFMKIPH
-664 NVLNAKLHDKE
+664 NVLNAKLHEKE
-675 AEIIAKAGLPGAV
+675 AEIIAKAGFPGSV

-701 KLSKEVVKYGGLA
+701 KLSKEVVKNGGLS

-738 DPGTSQFYVS
+738 DPGSSQFYVS

-776 IIQHPLLTRSI
+776 IIQHPLLTKSI
-787 ERAQKK
+787 EKAQKK
-793 IEDNN
+793 IEENN

-826 LCCENELSL
+826 LCGNELSL

-847 MILWG
+847 MININ
-852 QKSLNDFKN
+852 QSLNDFKN
-861 LEFEFFQTFGIRFPI
+861 LEYEFFQIFGIKFPI
-876 QEKEFF
+876 QEDEFL
-882 SYKERDCINFL
+882 SYKERDCVNTL
-893 HDKIIDFYE
+893 HDIIIGFYE
-902 KKKEKMISENFFP
+902 KKKIKMIDQDIKP
-915 IISNISNIFEKNHE
+915 IISNIVDNKNHE
-929 TYQVQI
+929 FYQIRVI
-935 IFTDGRTNIRSVS
+935 LTDGYQNIVS
-948 SLKEIYDSEGRS
+948 LSDLKEFYNTKGKS
-960 LFSMFEKKTILCFL
+960 LLSMFEKKTILCFM

-985 DNLRSSVQN
+985 DSLRYSVQN

-1006 KKNAFNLFQERVYE
+1006 KQNAFNLFQERVYN
-1020 INKKVISFL
+1020 INKRIISFL
-1029 LQSTIMRSDVLCIPN
+1029 LKSAIIRGDILCFPKNKN
-1044 NNKMMIDIDPFLKV
+1044 NFKTNLFMNL
-1058 KGKKDGK
+1058 KGKDKK

-1076 HLITGETKNIKFKQV
+1076 HLITGETKNIKFKQI
-1091 EFFLDKGEWVIED
+1091 EFFLEKGEWIIED

>member
-1 MNFFRNL
+1 MGFFIDI
-8 LKKFLENKNEK
+8 LKKLLGNKNER

-25 KILIHIKE
+25 KFLIHIKE
-33 EEKKISLLSDDEL
+33 EEKKISFLSDDEL
-46 RNKTKKFKNIIKT
+46 RNKTQEFKDIIKES
-59 CTKKFYEEEKLI
+59 TKKFYQREEYFVN
-71 LKKIQEKSCTLNS
+71 KIKEKSCSIDT
-84 LEENYS
+84 
-90 NLEKIKEECYKEE
+90 LEKVHLNREKNQQECYNTE
-103 QKVLTSIFYQA
+103 QKVLVSLLSKA
-114 FAVIKETAKRF
+114 FAVVKETAKRF
-125 KEKKELIVQSTFFDE
+125 KEKKRIIVKSTPLDE
-140 EISKT
+140 EFSKT
-145 KPYVLLH
+145 KPYVHLQ
-152 KKMAIWKNKWDAHG
+152 KDKAIWKNEWEFYG
-166 KAIIWDMVHY
+166 KSIIWDMVHY

-181 GGVVLHQGKIA
+181 GGIVLHQGKIA

-232 SWMSPLMEFHGLK
+232 NWMAPLMEFHGLR
-245 VDCIDNYLSSNID
+245 VDCIDNYPSSNISM
-258 LRKKAYQADI
+258 RKKAYQADI

-275 FGFDYL
+275 FCFDYL
-281 RDNMASSKEELVQRE
+281 RDNMVCSKEELVQRE

-303 EIDSVLIDEARTPLI
+303 EIDSVLIDEARTPLV

-323 QPDKDNKDEFKFLKK
+323 VHSHNENIEEFKLLKDK
-338 KVEDIVNQQNKE
+338 IEDIVNRQNIE
-350 VNNFFYEAKS
+350 VKKFFYES
-360 LIKSGEKKLGGFKLF
+360 RNLIKYGEKKLGGFKLF
-375 QAYRGLPKKKSLIKF
+375 QAYRGLPKKKFLIKF
-390 LSEDNIRLILQRVE
+390 LSEDKIRFLLQKVE
-404 SQYLLQD
+404 SYYLQD
-411 NGRDMYRVD
+411 NGREMYKVD

-445 KNVEDIGFFVLPD
+445 KNVKDIGFFVLPD
-458 INVEITELEKKNFS
+458 INVEITELEKKNFP

-479 KEKILKNFT
+479 KEKILQNFS
-488 VKSQRIHT
+488 VKSKRIHT
-496 INQLLKAYT
+496 VNQLLKAYT

-514 VLEGKVK
+514 VLGGKVK
-521 IVDQQT
+521 IVDEQT

-546 KEHVKIESSSQTF
+546 KENVKIESSSQTL

-592 KLDVVVIPTHKPI
+592 KLDVVVIPTHKI
-605 KRKDLQDLV
+605 MIRKDLQDLV
-614 FKTQREKYNDIIEK
+614 FKTKREKYNAIIET
-628 IIHLSKNEK
+628 IIHLSKYEK

-656 LKFRKITH
+656 LKFRKIEH

-675 AEIIAKAGLPGAV
+675 AEIIAKAGLPGSV

-738 DPGTSQFYVS
+738 DPGSSQFYVS

-793 IEDNN
+793 IENNN

-814 QREFIYKKRRNA
+814 QREFIYKRRKNA
-826 LCCENELSL
+826 LCGEDLNL
-835 DISNMVYLLLDV
+835 DISNMVYVLLDI
-847 MILWG
+847 MIFFN
-852 QKSLNDFKN
+852 KSFNDFKN
-861 LEFEFFQTFGIRFPI
+861 LEYEFFKIFGIKIPLSERD
-876 QEKEFF
+876 FF
-882 SYKERDCINFL
+882 SYKERNCINFL
-893 HDKIIDFYE
+893 HDLIINCYR
-902 KKKEKMISENFFP
+902 KKKEKIVHQDLFP
-915 IISNISNIFEKNHE
+915 ILSNNVKNKMDYYTIQVVFTNGIINIVSTSN
-929 TYQVQI
+929 
-935 IFTDGRTNIRSVS
+935 
-948 SLKEIYDSEGRS
+948 LKEFYHSRGES
-960 LFSMFEKKTILCFL
+960 LLSMFEKKTILCFL

-985 DNLRSSVQN
+985 DNLRYSVQN

-1006 KKNAFNLFQERVYE
+1006 KQNAFNLFQERVYE
-1020 INKKVISFL
+1020 INRKILSFL
-1029 LQSTIMRSDVLCIPN
+1029 FQSTIMKNDIVCLPN
-1044 NNKMMIDIDPFLKV
+1044 NNRIIDSFFKE
-1058 KGKKDGK
+1058 KNGK
-1065 KLGRNNRINIR
+1065 KLRRNNRINIR
-1076 HLITGETKNIKFKQV
+1076 HLVTGETKNIKFKKV
-1091 EFFLDKGEWVIED
+1091 YFFLEKGEWIIED
-1104 DSF
+1104 DCF

>member
-1 MNFFRNL
+1 MSFFKKILKNL
-8 LKKFLENKNEK
+8 LGNKNEK
-19 DLQEVR
+19 DLQEV
-25 KILIHIKE
+25 KKLIIHIKE
-33 EEKKISLLSDDEL
+33 EEKKISFLSDDEL
-46 RNKTKKFKNIIKT
+46 RNSTQEFKEIIKKSTKKFFEKKKYFIK
-59 CTKKFYEEEKLI
+59 
-71 LKKIQEKSCTLNS
+71 
-84 LEENYS
+84 
-90 NLEKIKEECYKEE
+90 KIKEKSYSISTLEEIYLKIENLQEECYRIE
-103 QKVLTSIFYQA
+103 QKVLMTLLSKA

-125 KEKKELIVQSTFFDE
+125 KEKKQLIVKSTPFDE
-140 EISKT
+140 ELSNK
-145 KPYVLLH
+145 KSYVLLQNN
-152 KKMAIWKNKWDAHG
+152 KAIWKNKWDAYG
-166 KAIIWDMVHY
+166 KSIIWDMVHY

-181 GGVVLHQGKIA
+181 GGIVLHQGKIA

-224 NYLSKRDT
+224 NYLSKRDAN
-232 SWMSPLMEFHGLK
+232 WMAPLMEFHGLR
-245 VDCIDNYLSSNID
+245 VDCIDNYPSSNGYM
-258 LRKKAYQADI
+258 RKKAYQADI

-281 RDNMASSKEELVQRE
+281 RDNMACSKEELVQRN

-303 EIDSVLIDEARTPLI
+303 EIDSVLIDEARTPLV

-323 QPDKDNKDEFKFLKK
+323 HPHKDNKEEFKLLKNE
-338 KVEDIVNQQNKE
+338 VENIVNQQNIEIIK
-350 VNNFFYEAKS
+350 FFQESKN
-360 LIKSGEKKLGGFKLF
+360 LIKSGEKKLGGFKLL

-390 LSEDNIRLILQRVE
+390 LSEEKIRLLLQKVE
-404 SQYLLQD
+404 SQYLQD
-411 NGRDMYRVD
+411 HGREMHKVD

-445 KNVEDIGFFVLPD
+445 KNVEDVGFFVLPD
-458 INVEITELEKKNFS
+458 INVEITELEKENYL
-472 KEKEIKE
+472 KEKETKE
-479 KEKILKNFT
+479 KEKLLKNFT
-488 VKSQRIHT
+488 VKLQRIHT

-505 LFERDVDYV
+505 LFERDIDYV
-514 VLEGKVK
+514 VMDGKVK
-521 IVDQQT
+521 IVDEQT

-546 KEHVKIESSSQTF
+546 KEKVKIESSSQTF

-579 TAETESGEFWHIY
+579 TAETEAGEFWHIY
-592 KLDVVVIPTHKPI
+592 KLDVVVIPTHKTMQ
-605 KRKDLQDLV
+605 RQDLQDLV
-614 FKTQREKYNDIIEK
+614 FKTQREKYNAIIEK
-628 IIHLSKNEK
+628 IIHLSKYEK

-656 LKFRKITH
+656 LKFRKIAH

-675 AEIIAKAGLPGAV
+675 AEIIEKAGLSGSV

-701 KLSKEVVKYGGLA
+701 KLSKEVVKYGGLS

-738 DPGTSQFYVS
+738 DPGSSQFYVS
-748 LEDNLIRLFIDSE
+748 LEDNLIRLFLDSE

-826 LCCENELSL
+826 LCGEELSL
-835 DISNMVYLLLDV
+835 DISNMIYVLLDN
-847 MILWG
+847 MILVN
-852 QKSLNDFKN
+852 KSLNDFKN
-861 LEFEFFQTFGIRFPI
+861 LEYEFIQIFGLEFPI
-876 QEKEFF
+876 KESEFF
-882 SYKERDCINFL
+882 SYKERDCINYL
-893 HDKIIDFYE
+893 HDLIIDFYE
-902 KKKEKMISENFFP
+902 KKKERMVFKEITP
-915 IISNISNIFEKNHE
+915 VISNIIIIGKDQID
-929 TYQVQI
+929 YQIQVM
-935 IFTDGRTNIRSVS
+935 FTDGVNNISSVS
-948 SLKEIYDSEGRS
+948 NLKEIYDSRGLS
-960 LFSMFEKKTILCFL
+960 LLSIFEKKTILCFL

-985 DNLRSSVQN
+985 DSLRYSVQN

-1006 KKNAFNLFQERVYE
+1006 KQNAFNLFQERVYE
-1020 INKKVISFL
+1020 INKQVISFL
-1029 LQSTIMRSDVLCIPN
+1029 LKSIIMKSDILCIPN
-1044 NNKMMIDIDPFLKV
+1044 HNKRRDPFLK
-1058 KGKKDGK
+1058 GKNGK

-1091 EFFLDKGEWVIED
+1091 DFFLEKGEWIIEND
-1104 DSF
+1104 LF

>member
-1 MNFFRNL
+1 MSFI
-8 LKKFLENKNEK
+8 
-19 DLQEVR
+19 R
-25 KILIHIKE
+25 KILNKLLVNKNDKDLKEIQKFLFQIKK
-33 EEKKISLLSDDEL
+33 EEKKIFLLSDEEL
-46 RNKTKKFKNIIKT
+46 RNQTKHLKNIV
-59 CTKKFYEEEKLI
+59 KKSTNKFHDKEKKLF
-71 LKKIQEKSCTLNS
+71 KKIQEKFCSIS
-84 LEENYS
+84 V
-90 NLEKIKEECYKEE
+90 LEKIYSSIENIQEECYQME
-103 QKVLTSIFYQA
+103 QKVLINILPQA
-114 FAVIKETAKRF
+114 FSIIKETAKRLT
-125 KEKKELIVQSTFFDE
+125 ENKKLIVTSTPFDE
-140 EISKT
+140 ELSKI
-145 KPYVLLH
+145 KSYVHL
-152 KKMAIWKNKWDAHG
+152 KGNQAIWKNEWNAYG
-166 KAIIWDMVHY
+166 KSIIWDMIHY

-209 LNALSGRGVHIVTVN
+209 LNALPGRGVHIVTVN

-232 SWMSPLMEFHGLK
+232 SWMAPLMEFHGLK
-245 VDCIDNYLSSNID
+245 VDCIDNYLSSD
-258 LRKKAYQADI
+258 VYMRKKAYQADI

-323 QPDKDNKDEFKFLKK
+323 DSKKDNKEEFELF
-338 KVEDIVNQQNKE
+338 QNKVKTLVSKQNVI
-350 VNNFFYEAKS
+350 VNNFLQEAKN
-360 LIKSGEKKLGGFKLF
+360 LIRNGDKKLGGFKLF
-375 QAYRGLPKKKSLIKF
+375 QSYRGLPKKKSLIKF
-390 LSEDNIRLILQRVE
+390 LSEKNIRLILQKIE
-404 SQYLLQD
+404 SQYFQD
-411 NGRDMYRVD
+411 YGREIYKVD

-434 ELTDKGIEFLS
+434 ELTDRGIEFLS

-458 INVEITELEKKNFS
+458 VNLELTEIEKKNFS

-479 KEKILKNFT
+479 KEKILKNFSIKT
-488 VKSQRIHT
+488 QRIHT
-496 INQLLKAYT
+496 INQLLKAFT

-514 VLEGKVK
+514 VMEGKVK
-521 IVDQQT
+521 IVDEQT

-546 KEHVKIESSSQTF
+546 KENVQIESSSQTF

-566 YFRMYKKISGMTG
+566 YFRMYRKISGMTG
-579 TAETESGEFWHIY
+579 TAETEAGEFWHIY
-592 KLDVVVIPTHKPI
+592 KLDVVVIPTHK
-605 KRKDLQDLV
+605 KVQRKDLQDLV
-614 FKTQREKYNDIIEK
+614 FKTKREKYNAIIEK
-628 IIHLSKNEK
+628 IIFLSKNEK

-656 LKFRKITH
+656 LKFIKISH
-664 NVLNAKLHDKE
+664 NVLNAKLHEKE
-675 AEIIAKAGLPGAV
+675 AEIIAKAGYPSSV

-701 KLSKEVVKYGGLA
+701 KLSEEVIQNGGLA

-738 DPGTSQFYVS
+738 DPGSSQFYVS

-776 IIQHPLLTRSI
+776 IIQHPLLTKSI
-787 ERAQKK
+787 EKAQKK

-826 LCCENELSL
+826 LCGTELSL
-835 DISNMVYLLLDV
+835 DISNMVYILLDF
-847 MILWG
+847 MITIN
-852 QKSLNDFKN
+852 KSLNDFKS
-861 LEFEFFQTFGIRFPI
+861 LEYEFFQIFGIKFPI
-876 QEKEFF
+876 QENEFL
-882 SYKERDCINFL
+882 SYKERDCVNKL
-893 HDKIIDFYE
+893 HDIIIDFYE
-902 KKKEKMISENFFP
+902 KKKEKMIHHDIKS
-915 IISNISNIFEKNHE
+915 IISNIVDKNYE
-929 TYQVQI
+929 YYQIRVVL
-935 IFTDGRTNIRSVS
+935 TDGYQNIISVS
-948 SLKEIYDSEGRS
+948 DLREFYDTKGKSL
-960 LFSMFEKKTILCFL
+960 LSMFEKKTILCFM

-985 DNLRSSVQN
+985 DSLRYSVQN

-1006 KKNAFNLFQERVYE
+1006 KQNAFNLFQERVYD
-1020 INKKVISFL
+1020 INKKIISFL
-1029 LQSTIMRSDVLCIPN
+1029 LKSTILRG
-1044 NNKMMIDIDPFLKV
+1044 DILFFPKKNLKKNHLMKV
-1058 KGKKDGK
+1058 KDKK

-1076 HLITGETKNIKFKQV
+1076 HLITGETKNIKFKQI
-1091 EFFLDKGEWVIED
+1091 EFFLKKGEWVIEN
-1104 DSF
+1104 DSV